1 MKKSN
6 KKSSPSETHQTDAS
20 RAVLDAFFVD
30 SLQEIYYAENAISV
44 AFGNII
50 DDIVSPQLLEILK
63 IHYAI
68 HLKHKERIE
77 KVFLLRNEPIST
89 KNCEPINA
97 LLAQAIHHLS
107 VFSGDT
113 GNWEIALI
121 LVSQKLAYYK
131 IASYGGLAHLAINLN
146 YRSAA
151 ALLAFSVQEEEEFIA
166 NKLNGL
172 IDAFLTSNV
181 DGYKSELN

>member
-1 MKKSN
+1 MKNSNKQPSDSKKKSTSS
-6 KKSSPSETHQTDAS
+6 KS
-20 RAVLDAFFVD
+20 VLNTFFID

-50 DDIVSPQLLEILK
+50 NDIVSPQLLEILK
-63 IHYAI
+63 IHYTI